1 MGLSVQE
8 CLIYMMVVTAASD
21 SELSDSELNRIGVLV
36 ERLPV
41 FKGFDTEQLPGIAA
55 KCIDLLQEGTVELV
69 LHAIVDDLPEKF
81 QDTAYYVAV
90 EVAASDLAL
99 GQEELRWLEMV
110 RDYLRLDRLVTAAIE
125 TAARARLRH
134 L

>member
-21 SELSDSELNRIGVLV
+21 SDLSDSELNRIGVLV
-36 ERLPV
+36 ERLPA
-41 FKGFDTEQLPGIAA
+41 FRGFDTDRLPGIAA

-69 LHAIVDDLPEKF
+69 LHAIVDDLPAKF

-90 EVAASDLAL
+90 EVAAADLAL

-110 RDYLRLDRLVTAAIE
+110 RDYLKLDRLVTAAIE